1 MTKKELKAVI
11 TLAGKIDPS
20 LQSAMLKASKE
31 TSKLTVSMKGSFALM
46 WQSLKQ
52 GPQMFVKTTQT
63 VLKTGLT
70 NAMANMKGTLLR
82 GVGAAFKA
90 PFKLMGT
97 LLKGVGIA
105 ALAGTV
111 AASAAFV
118 QMGRSGLEYASD
130 LQEVQNVVDKTF
142 GENSAIID
150 EFASKSLEAYGLS
163 TLEAKKYSSTVGAML
178 KSMGLSSD
186 ETLVMSQNLTA
197 LSGDMAS
204 FYNLSG
210 DEAFEKIRAGISGET
225 EPLKQ
230 LGINMSVANLEAY
243 ALSQGITKSFNSMS
257 QADQAILR
265 YNYLMS
271 LTSDAQG
278 DFGDTQESFANQQ
291 RLLKGNLQEVSGEI
305 MQNMLPA
312 LAGAMKEANGFIKS
326 LDTAAIGQFVG
337 SLADMAVAFMPLVMD
352 LMPLFGNLIGMIMP
366 PLLQIG
372 QAIIPIIVQ
381 VVQTLM
387 QVLEPLIP
395 LIMQF
400 VQVLLPP
407 LQTLLTAIS
416 PLLTALANLLGNV
429 LGPVLKVVGAIF
441 QAICDLIAA
450 FAKPITDFIN
460 GIVNFFGGGGKAQE
474 QLSNVSASDL
484 EMQNYAL
491 GGFSA
496 RPAIFGEAGLE
507 AAIPIKPGNPRSI
520 GLLQRTAQLLG
531 IGTLNE
537 GDDQKQ
543 EINFTYAPVIYAEG
557 DTGPVEQ
564 MLRRGAAE
572 MRRMIED
579 FFSDRGRLAWE

>member
-395 LIMQF
+395 PIMQF

>member
-1 MTKKELKAVI
+1 
-11 TLAGKIDPS
+11 
-20 LQSAMLKASKE
+20 
-31 TSKLTVSMKGSFALM
+31 
-46 WQSLKQ
+46 
-52 GPQMFVKTTQT
+52 
-63 VLKTGLT
+63 
-70 NAMANMKGTLLR
+70 
-82 GVGAAFKA
+82 
-90 PFKLMGT
+90 
-97 LLKGVGIA
+97 
-105 ALAGTV
+105 
-111 AASAAFV
+111 
-118 QMGRSGLEYASD
+118 
-130 LQEVQNVVDKTF
+130 
-142 GENSAIID
+142 
-150 EFASKSLEAYGLS
+150 
-163 TLEAKKYSSTVGAML
+163 
-178 KSMGLSSD
+178 
-186 ETLVMSQNLTA
+186 
-197 LSGDMAS
+197 
-204 FYNLSG
+204 
-210 DEAFEKIRAGISGET
+210 
-225 EPLKQ
+225 
-230 LGINMSVANLEAY
+230 
-243 ALSQGITKSFNSMS
+243 
-257 QADQAILR
+257 
-265 YNYLMS
+265 
-271 LTSDAQG
+271 
-278 DFGDTQESFANQQ
+278 
-291 RLLKGNLQEVSGEI
+291 
-305 MQNMLPA
+305 
-312 LAGAMKEANGFIKS
+312 
-326 LDTAAIGQFVG
+326 
-337 SLADMAVAFMPLVMD
+337 
-352 LMPLFGNLIGMIMP
+352 MP

-395 LIMQF
+395 PVMQF

>member
-142 GENSAIID
+142 AENSAIID
-150 EFASKSLEAYGLS
+150 DFAARSLEAYGLNA
-163 TLEAKKYSSTVGAML
+163 LEAKKYSSTVGAML
-178 KSMGLSSD
+178 KSMGLTSD

-197 LSGDMAS
+197 LAGDVAS

-243 ALSQGITKSFNSMS
+243 ALSQGISTAYNKMS
-257 QADQAILR
+257 QADQAVLR
-265 YNYLMS
+265 YNYLLS
-271 LTSDAQG
+271 ATADAQG
-278 DFGDTQESFANQQ
+278 GFRGYLRQLRQSAKAAEG
-291 RLLKGNLQEVSGEI
+291 KY
-305 MQNMLPA
+305 PA
-312 LAGAMKEANGFIKS
+312 DGRRDHAKHAAGARRCDEG
-326 LDTAAIGQFVG
+326 GQW
-337 SLADMAVAFMPLVMD
+337 LY
-352 LMPLFGNLIGMIMP
+352 
-366 PLLQIG
+366 Q
-372 QAIIPIIVQ
+372 
-381 VVQTLM
+381 
-387 QVLEPLIP
+387 EP
-395 LIMQF
+395 
-400 VQVLLPP
+400 
-407 LQTLLTAIS
+407 
-416 PLLTALANLLGNV
+416 
-429 LGPVLKVVGAIF
+429 
-441 QAICDLIAA
+441 
-450 FAKPITDFIN
+450 
-460 GIVNFFGGGGKAQE
+460 
-474 QLSNVSASDL
+474 
-484 EMQNYAL
+484 
-491 GGFSA
+491 
-496 RPAIFGEAGLE
+496 
-507 AAIPIKPGNPRSI
+507 
-520 GLLQRTAQLLG
+520 
-531 IGTLNE
+531 
-537 GDDQKQ
+537 
-543 EINFTYAPVIYAEG
+543 
-557 DTGPVEQ
+557 
-564 MLRRGAAE
+564 
-572 MRRMIED
+572 
-579 FFSDRGRLAWE
+579 

>member
-1 MTKKELKAVI
+1 MNKKELRALI
-11 TLAGKIDPS
+11 TIAGKVDPS
-20 LQSAMLKASKE
+20 LQVAMLKASGE
-31 TSKLTVSMKGSFALM
+31 SMKTSGKIGKMWGSLGTK
-46 WQSLKQ
+46 LKS
-52 GPQMFVKTTQT
+52 G
-63 VLKTGLT
+63 
-70 NAMANMKGTLLR
+70 A
-82 GVGAAFKA
+82 VG
-90 PFKLMGT
+90 
-97 LLKGVGIA
+97 LLKGLGTTILAVGTA
-105 ALAGTV
+105 AAVTFGAMGV
-111 AASAAFV
+111 A
-118 QMGRSGLEYASD
+118 GLEYASD

-142 GENSAIID
+142 AENSAIID
-150 EFASKSLEAYGLS
+150 DFAARSLEAYGLNA
-163 TLEAKKYSSTVGAML
+163 LEAKKYSSTVGAML
-178 KSMGLSSD
+178 KSMGLTSD

-197 LSGDMAS
+197 LAGDVAS

-243 ALSQGITKSFNSMS
+243 ALSQGISTAYNKMS
-257 QADQAILR
+257 QADQAVLR
-265 YNYLMS
+265 YNYLLS
-271 LTSDAQG
+271 ATADAQG
-278 DFGDTQESFANQQ
+278 DFADTSDSFANQQ
-291 RLLKGNLQEVSGEI
+291 KLLKANIQQTAGEI

-326 LDTAAIGQFVG
+326 LDTAAIGKFVG

-395 LIMQF
+395 PVMQF